1 MMAEAI
7 EPAARRTFPKQ
18 QRLLV
23 RRDFLRAQNRGRKI
37 HTRHLIALWMP
48 SPKGG
53 RRIGLTVSGKVG
65 NAVVRNQIKRWLREI
80 FRAERD
86 RLPERVDLVLI
97 ARAGAET
104 AGYDGLRAQ
113 FVEIARRM
121 GGGNP

>member
-1 MMAEAI
+1 MVEAI
-7 EPAARRTFPKQ
+7 EPAARRTFPRYH
-18 QRLLV
+18 RLLV
-23 RRDFLRAQNRGRKI
+23 RRDFLRAKNRGRKL

-48 SPKGG
+48 SPKGC

-65 NAVVRNQIKRWLREI
+65 NSVVRNQIKRWLREI
-80 FRAERD
+80 FRAERE

-97 ARAGAET
+97 AKNGAET
-104 AGYDGLRAQ
+104 AGFDGLRTQ